1 MFNEKEI
8 QKEVNAMRS
17 EISELGDILRRSEE
31 TRNAQYTDLMMAFNN
46 LTAAIEAQTEEYKDF
61 KSLELD
67 DLYEDVRDYVV
78 KQQQASESSIQERFK
93 LSYERAAH
101 LVDQLEEQEVIS
113 PSDGTN
119 KPRKVLVKE

>member
-1 MFNEKEI
+1 
-8 QKEVNAMRS
+8 MRS